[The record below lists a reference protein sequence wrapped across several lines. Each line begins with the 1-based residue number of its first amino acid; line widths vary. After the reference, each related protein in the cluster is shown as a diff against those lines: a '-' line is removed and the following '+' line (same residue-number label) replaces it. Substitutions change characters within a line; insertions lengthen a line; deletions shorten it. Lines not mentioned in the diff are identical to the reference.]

1 MHSLHGRRLGCLLLD
16 TVWTELG
23 LGLPLADDML
33 DY

>member
-1 MHSLHGRRLGCLLLD
+1 MHSLHDRRLGCLLRD
-16 TVWTELG
+16 TMSTVLG